1 MLAASVGRTNVSPD
15 DVQTTPVTGLLAIRA
30 YELGENTPG
39 TGFQA
44 NPSHPSQQDT
54 AGDEARRMPLKIRPT
69 NLDCTIRS
77 ESQRYAAGPG
87 TAENNKFP
95 ESSEAPQRGAC
106 SAQSN

>member
-39 TGFQA
+39 TAFKA
-44 NPSHPSQQDT
+44 NPSDASQQDT
-54 AGDEARRMPLKIRPT
+54 AGDEARRVPLKIRAA

-77 ESQRYAAGPG
+77 KSQRDASSPG
-87 TAENNKFP
+87 TAETNKFP
-95 ESSEAPQRGAC
+95 ECSEAPKRGAC
-106 SAQSN
+106 SA